1 MIFSSLSFLLLFL
14 PLLFGIYFLIPPKYI
29 KARKSTLLLFSVV
42 FYTSGEPVYIFL
54 IIFCIFI
61 TWLLSEQI
69 EYRKKG
75 YLYLV
80 IAVNILPLVAFKY
93 LGFILGNIIAITGI
107 NKLQVPDIPLP
118 IGISF
123 YTFQILSYIVDL
135 YSGKID
141 RQKNIIYLILYVML
155 FPQLIA
161 GPIVRYPDIQ
171 DAIENSR
178 ESWEKIQYGTGR
190 FIVGLSKK
198 VLIANQVGYISSEIL
213 SHPLNLISTF
223 YLWIAIIAFA
233 LQIYFDF
240 SGYSDMAIGL
250 GKVFGFTFPENFDK
264 PYMVKSIQEFWRKW
278 HMTLG
283 AFFRDYVYIPLG
295 GNRVSTLRW
304 IINVLVVWFFTGLW
318 HGASWNYVIWGGY
331 YAVLLL
337 LEKGLERLFLDRI
350 PKYFRWFLTIFL
362 VLLGWAIFMADGYSM
377 NELGNFI
384 TRLFYSIPLKN
395 RVTFASMGLYGYIPY
410 LILGIIIVSPTWL
423 LIEKIKDK
431 FDDMNNKVYAYVND
445 TVLVVLLFLCIIY
458 IVGGSYNPFIYYRF

>member
-318 HGASWNYVIWGGY
+318 HGASWNYVIWGDIM
-331 YAVLLL
+331 
-337 LEKGLERLFLDRI
+337 LF
-350 PKYFRWFLTIFL
+350 
-362 VLLGWAIFMADGYSM
+362 S
-377 NELGNFI
+377 
-384 TRLFYSIPLKN
+384 FY
-395 RVTFASMGLYGYIPY
+395 
-410 LILGIIIVSPTWL
+410 
-423 LIEKIKDK
+423 
-431 FDDMNNKVYAYVND
+431 
-445 TVLVVLLFLCIIY
+445 
-458 IVGGSYNPFIYYRF
+458 

>member
-1 MIFSSLSFLLLFL
+1 
-14 PLLFGIYFLIPPKYI
+14 
-29 KARKSTLLLFSVV
+29 
-42 FYTSGEPVYIFL
+42 
-54 IIFCIFI
+54 
-61 TWLLSEQI
+61 
-69 EYRKKG
+69 
-75 YLYLV
+75 
-80 IAVNILPLVAFKY
+80 
-93 LGFILGNIIAITGI
+93 
-107 NKLQVPDIPLP
+107 
-118 IGISF
+118 
-123 YTFQILSYIVDL
+123 
-135 YSGKID
+135 
-141 RQKNIIYLILYVML
+141 ML

-431 FDDMNNKVYAYVND
+431 FDDMNNKVYAYVNN